1 MITVSNLIVGG
12 VPGGVLEGEML
23 FCGDLH
29 RKGEIHL
36 KQRLF
41 GLGPKLI
48 PPQLVHMHGGV
59 GGGVH
64 DDESQLGR
72 SCVDGVGGVEGCVV
86 QC

>member
-48 PPQLVHMHGGV
+48 PPQLVHGGV

-64 DDESQLGR
+64 DDESLLGGGR
-72 SCVDGVGGVEGCVV
+72 SRVDGVGGGEDCVV
-86 QC
+86 QF